1 MMEDGDQGPNNE
13 NMDNMVLTGSDEL
26 ETYLN
31 QVSTIFDNELFSL
44 DDSLT
49 AWYESVL
56 DDIGGNEN
64 SRRHEF

>member
-26 ETYLN
+26 ETYIN
-31 QVSTIFDNELFSL
+31 QVSIIFDNELFCL

-56 DDIGGNEN
+56 DDIEGNEN
-64 SRRHEF
+64 SRRYEF

>member
-1 MMEDGDQGPNNE
+1 MEDGDQGPNNE

-26 ETYLN
+26 ETYIN
-31 QVSTIFDNELFSL
+31 QVSIIFDNELFCL

-56 DDIGGNEN
+56 DDIEGNEN
-64 SRRHEF
+64 SRWHEF